1 MATTLRLSRQICA
14 ACYFEATLTTDREK
28 ALHANYGFD
37 APGLIRTCFAVSLG
51 MALLGFAVA
60 GLVPVPAIARIS
72 GALIIAASLLPL
84 ALGLSLLA
92 YGRAGKLR
100 VRDVLLDLVPW
111 TGAEAVLDVGTGR
124 GLMLIGAA
132 KRLTTGRVTGVDVW
146 NTSDLSGN
154 SLGNLKRNI
163 DIEGV
168 ASRTDVM
175 TADARKLPFPDASFD
190 VIFSLLCLHNIHDA
204 AGRRAA
210 CQEMARVL
218 KPGGIALIGDYAGAG
233 DYAAA
238 FVQAGLRVY
247 PRISLTREALSLM
260 SVVHVRR
267 HGIAGASL
275 PARSVPADPGPA
287 APVQRF
293 AAAISG
299 TVDA

>member
-1 MATTLRLSRQICA
+1 M
-14 ACYFEATLTTDREK
+14 TTDRETVLR
-28 ALHANYGFD
+28 ADYGLD
-37 APGLIRTCFAVSLG
+37 APELIRFCFAASLG
-51 MALLGFAVA
+51 LALLGFAVA
-60 GLVPVPAIARIS
+60 GLVPASAVARAG

-84 ALGLSLLA
+84 VLGLSLLA
-92 YGRAGKLR
+92 YGHTGKLR
-100 VRDVLLDLVPW
+100 VRDALLDMVPW
-111 TGAEAVLDVGTGR
+111 TGTESVLDVGTGR

-132 KRLTTGRVTGVDVW
+132 KRLTTGRATGVDIW
-146 NTSDLSGN
+146 NASDLSGN
-154 SLGNLKRNI
+154 CLGNLKRNI

-168 ASRTDVM
+168 AGRADVM

-247 PRISLTREALSLM
+247 PRLSLTREALSLM
-260 SVVHVRR
+260 SLVHVRR
-267 HGIAGASL
+267 HGIAGAPL
-275 PARSVPADPGPA
+275 PARTGPAVSGQA